1 MWRKPNC
8 KCSPHNWI
16 SEATGNDLSCTGSD
30 LNDTVYYK
38 DNSIIYFKADEI
50 KEIFTDANK
59 KGDGKLD
66 MDGKCGQFVFYWSF
80 TETTY
85 NHFNPLTSK

>member
-1 MWRKPNC
+1 MSLDELSNAFNACGANPTVSLPPSILKL
-8 KCSPHNWI
+8 
-16 SEATGNDLSCTGSD
+16 TGNDLSYTGSD
-30 LNDTVYYK
+30 LDITVYYK

-66 MDGKCGQFVFYWSF
+66 MDGKCGHCVLLIVYRD
-80 TETTY
+80 
-85 NHFNPLTSK
+85 HI

>member
-66 MDGKCGQFVFYWSF
+66 MDGKCGQCVLLIVYRD
-80 TETTY
+80 
-85 NHFNPLTSK
+85 HI